1 MRDRFFF
8 AISEGHAK
16 TNAKPVKYSTRT
28 LESSDNN
35 KMIKSISIQRIEIE
49 SVIGMDAKSIK
60 NINSSL
66 RLVVESF
73 KKEAQKCGA
82 AAQGRPWNYE
92 SKFEKALLSEK
103 FVSFVFLK
111 STVCAG
117 SPDIGKESRVF
128 ALNNGNLV
136 RGISLVKEVFPS
148 AKILLNVASNRDLV
162 RLDEETAEIM
172 IDDSKMALNN
182 VDGKCEFF
190 LKNTSYKVWLDG
202 KNLVL
207 FPEYVQPNSFC
218 QKEYIIQIAE

>member
-1 MRDRFFF
+1 MFVFF
-8 AISEGHAK
+8 AISDGHAK
-16 TNAKPVKYSTRT
+16 TNTSPVKYSTSI
-28 LESSDNN
+28 LENSGDN
-35 KMIKSISIQRIEIE
+35 KMIKDISIQKIEIE
-49 SVIGMDAKSIK
+49 SITGMDAKSIK

-66 RLVVESF
+66 RFVVEDF

-82 AAQGRPWNYE
+82 SAQGRPWNYE

-103 FVSFVFLK
+103 FVSFVFSK

-117 SPDIGKESRVF
+117 SPNIEKESRVF
-128 ALNNGNLV
+128 ALKNGSLV
-136 RGISLVKEVFPS
+136 RGISLVKEVIPS
-148 AKILLNVASNRDLV
+148 AKISPNAASKKDLV

-172 IDDSKMALNN
+172 IDDSKLALNN
-182 VDGKCEFF
+182 FDGKCEFF